1 MNNVAISLVTSQDRD
16 NFQAINKISD
26 NLTVVNT
33 FVPAG
38 KNEDGS
44 YKKPANMVV
53 RVTSKTEV
61 SGEIKAGSHLDVEGF
76 FAVNSYTNKEG
87 RDVATLQIVA
97 RKVTVK
103 TFEEKAGEDAPA
115 GEEGFIDIPEG
126 IDNEVPF
133 K

>member
-1 MNNVAISLVTSQDRD
+1 MNNVQISVVASQDRE
-16 NFQAINKISD
+16 NFKAINKVSD

-44 YKKPANMVV
+44 YKKPANMVI

-61 SGEIKAGSHLDVEGF
+61 VGEIKNGSHLDVEGF
-76 FAVNSYTNKEG
+76 FVVNAYTNKEG
-87 RDVATLQIVA
+87 KEVASLQIVA

-103 TFEEKAGEDAPA
+103 AFEDKQDAPA
-115 GEEGFIDIPEG
+115 DAEGFVNIPEN
-126 IDNEVPF
+126 IDEEVPF